1 MSQARPAQ
9 NPVMTF
15 LIWGAVFFLAFTLY
29 QGACS
34 NPAADDPRTAEKV
47 FENIVALN
55 RDANDAGV
63 TAEVRVYDGK
73 LDAAQK
79 AGILDAKQ
87 VEEKKFDAKVIEVET
102 MYANALKNDNQSKL
116 NNAHNNIFRAM
127 REQHGATALWK
138 RQVPVAP
145 IEGKIPGNSVTP
157 EALYNLMVADLS
169 VMNKDAKVL
178 GYIPGYGLMEWLVD
192 LTGSVPGFSYWFA
205 ALMLAI
211 LVRLAVFPLAQKQY
225 IWGRRMSQLAPLIK
239 EIQAKYKDKK
249 TGQISDQQAMTTDTM
264 ALYKQ
269 YGMNP
274 FSGCLPL
281 LIQLPLFL
289 IIYNCMLLYRFEFT
303 KGFFLWIQPGAGTFL
318 GMQLAPNLGERDY
331 LMIILYGISMI
342 VTTML
347 TPVSDPANA
356 KQQRL
361 IGLSMAVVFSVV
373 MFFWPLPSAFVVYW
387 IFTNILATAQSLYVY
402 RMPIEPLQPV
412 QTTAGGAIPTT
423 GKDVNGKAPTV
434 DPGFFGKTGK
444 SSSKKKKKR

>member
-1 MSQARPAQ
+1 
-9 NPVMTF
+9 MTF

-34 NPAADDPRTAEKV
+34 NKAANDGRTAEKV
-47 FENIVALN
+47 FENIVELN
-55 RDANDAGV
+55 KDANDAAV
-63 TAEVRVYDGK
+63 TAEVRVYDSK
-73 LDAAQK
+73 LDAALK

-87 VEEKKFDAKVIEVET
+87 IEEKKFDAKVIEVET
-102 MYANALKNDNQSKL
+102 MYANALKNNNQGKL
-116 NNAHNNIFRAM
+116 NNAYNNIFRAM
-127 REQHGATALWK
+127 REQHGSTALWK

-145 IEGKIPGNSVTP
+145 IEGKIPGSSVTP
-157 EALYNLMVADLS
+157 EALYNLMVQDLS

-178 GYIPGYGLMEWLVD
+178 GYIPGYGLMEWLVN
-192 LTGSVPGFSYWFA
+192 LTGAVPGFSYWFA

-225 IWGRRMSQLAPLIK
+225 IWGRRMSQLAPMIK

-249 TGQISDQQAMTTDTM
+249 TGQISDQQAMTTETM
-264 ALYKQ
+264 DLYKR

-331 LMIILYGISMI
+331 LMIVLYGISMI

-361 IGLSMAVVFSVV
+361 IGLSMAVMFSVF

-412 QTTAGGAIPTT
+412 QTSAGGAIPTT
-423 GKDVNGKAPTV
+423 GKDLNGKAPTV

-444 SSSKKKKKR
+444 SSSKKKKRR